1 MIFDTLTYSIL
12 TIGIILTFAVV
23 RLTVL
28 NNQLKANLK
37 DKH

>member
-1 MIFDTLTYSIL
+1 MIFDTMTYSIL
-12 TIGIILTFAVV
+12 TIGIILTIAVI

-37 DKH
+37 DKK